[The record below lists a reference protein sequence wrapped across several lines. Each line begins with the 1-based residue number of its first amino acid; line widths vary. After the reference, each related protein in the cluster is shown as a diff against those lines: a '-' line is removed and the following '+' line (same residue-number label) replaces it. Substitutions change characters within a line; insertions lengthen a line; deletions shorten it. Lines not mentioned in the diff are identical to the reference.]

1 MAAEQMNA
9 FAAEFGLTPASRA
22 RMRFPQ
28 SNEEI
33 DPMEELLREVEK
45 GGQ

>member
-1 MAAEQMNA
+1 MNA

-45 GGQ
+45 GGNR